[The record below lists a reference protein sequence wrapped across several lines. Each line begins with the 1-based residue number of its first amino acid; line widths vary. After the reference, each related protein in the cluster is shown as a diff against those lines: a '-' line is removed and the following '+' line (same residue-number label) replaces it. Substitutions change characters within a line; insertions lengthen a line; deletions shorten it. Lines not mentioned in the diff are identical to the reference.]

1 MGNPN
6 ETQIKEFVDKVQEGN
21 FTEEQSKELLALV
34 NDKSTDKQY
43 SEAVDLFTKF
53 SKSNAEAADKE
64 AKEKAEK
71 EAAAQ
76 TAKNDEPEEIDPLK
90 EFGRFLRSNKDAQE
104 YFSIALL
111 TGDISTEKEPSELE
125 KRQFLA
131 NFEAWLKAG
140 KPRPTMPKIPKGKV
154 KIPTAAYRIR
164 DRKSDKMYVYF
175 DDGSV
180 DGKSEQFFKK
190 KSLDPETNETI
201 ETDEIDDTKKPVTVF
216 DMKFTPKKAKA
227 IIDEANK
234 LVPPGKTFAL
244 YFFHKGAKNTI
255 SEKNFIK
262 SYSEVAEMLERK
274 QPID

>member
-6 ETQIKEFVDKVQEGN
+6 EKTIKEFVDKVQEGN
-21 FTEEQSKELLALV
+21 FTEEQSKELLGRV
-34 NDKSTDKQY
+34 KDKPTEEQFNKAI
-43 SEAVDLFTKF
+43 EKF
-53 SKSNAEAADKE
+53 SEFSKLNNKE

-90 EFGRFLRSNKDAQE
+90 EFGRFLRSSKDAQE
-104 YFSIALL
+104 YCSIALL

-164 DRKSDKMYVYF
+164 DRKSDKMYVYS

-190 KSLDPETNETI
+190 KSVDPETNETI

-216 DMKFTPKKAKA
+216 DMEFTPKKAKA
-227 IIDEANK
+227 IIDEADK

-244 YFFHKGAKNTI
+244 YFFHKGAKQTI

-262 SYSEVAEMLERK
+262 PYDEVAEMLERK